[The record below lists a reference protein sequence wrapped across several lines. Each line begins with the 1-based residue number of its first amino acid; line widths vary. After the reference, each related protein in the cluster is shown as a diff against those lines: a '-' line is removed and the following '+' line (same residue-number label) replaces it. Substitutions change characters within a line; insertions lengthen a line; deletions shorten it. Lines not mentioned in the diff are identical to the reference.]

1 MIMLTKRERFEQ
13 WRGKK
18 SSSEQGIFD
27 TSVLIEDYLAGVNDL
42 SQIKSDFADAST
54 EHFKKLNVYGWRAFG
69 AVVYC
74 KLIIEESIDLLSQT
88 ATEESELLSE
98 FKKILAE
105 IFDTP
110 RKNPVHNSSRMIE
123 ITKQL
128 LARKVEDITD
138 LKQARILCFTLYFTL
153 TLLYAGIE
161 SLSDW
166 KRLAINAFV
175 DLEKIKRNTT
185 ELLKQAEETNRIL
198 DTALAEEK
206 VKESSI
212 HHEITVQKYFN
223 ERISNIFSQ
232 EDKEDRLFI
241 KLHAS
246 LEDIADGLTAVIA
259 ARTKLQVTIQ
269 NSQKL
274 QTFLRELIA
283 NDLKVTGRKYFLDLI
298 DSSRESFKL
307 LMDLSNGF
315 KKDQLVL
322 SINQLKNPGVMQSIS
337 SNVLYGMSWATSLIT
352 IAYRAS
358 LNQTAQDSIEEK
370 IPSTFDSQCKAE
382 LKALVRECL
391 TGLERK
397 VIDTQNEIN
406 ESTLQLAKRNLEL
419 KKLIEHESDEQLD
432 KLLQANHAIGQALSE
447 YRRISFTLKQKGYFL
462 SQFKETYTVL
472 RIFIETHDGWMVQLS
487 NFFAQFLSF
496 FKSDTARLVDN
507 ARELNKKLVSFESEY
522 RKEVSKGLDIL
533 LSNSALPVVVKDKF
547 KDEFVTARGKG
558 ENGVVCDVQNKEE
571 IRELIHNTA
580 LFFSTGTTER
590 FKGKALS
597 VGKRAEEFNSVV
609 DIEDRLT
616 LCAMG

>member
-1 MIMLTKRERFEQ
+1 MLTKRERFEQ

-27 TSVLIEDYLAGVNDL
+27 TSVLIEDYLASVNDL

-74 KLIIEESIDLLSQT
+74 KLIIEESIDLISET
-88 ATEESELLSE
+88 ATEERELLSE

-175 DLEKIKRNTT
+175 DLEKIKRNTIG
-185 ELLKQAEETNRIL
+185 LLKQAEETNRIL

-212 HHEITVQKYFN
+212 HHEITIQNYFN
-223 ERISNIFSQ
+223 ERISNLFSQ
-232 EDKEDRLFI
+232 EEKEDRLFI
-241 KLHAS
+241 KLRAS
-246 LEDIADGLTAVIA
+246 LEDISDGLTSVIA
-259 ARTKLQVTIQ
+259 ARTKLQVTTQ

-298 DSSRESFKL
+298 DSSRESFNL

-337 SNVLYGMSWATSLIT
+337 SNVLYGMSWATSFIT

-358 LNQTAQDSIEEK
+358 LYQSAQDSIEEK
-370 IPSTFDSQCKAE
+370 IPSTLDSQCKAE

-397 VIDTQNEIN
+397 VIDEQNEIN

-472 RIFIETHDGWMVQLS
+472 RIFIETHDGWMVKLS
-487 NFFAQFLSF
+487 NFFAQFLSC
-496 FKSDTARLVDN
+496 FKSDTALLVDN
-507 ARELNKKLVSFESEY
+507 ARELNKKLVSFESDY

-533 LSNSALPVVVKDKF
+533 LNNPALPEVVKDKF
-547 KDEFVTARGKG
+547 KDEFVTVRGKG
-558 ENGVVCDVQNKEE
+558 ENGMVGAVQSKEE
-571 IRELIHNTA
+571 IRDLIHNTA
-580 LFFSTGTTER
+580 LFFNPGATER
-590 FKGKALS
+590 FINKRLS
-597 VGKRAEEFNSVV
+597 VGKGTREFNGA
-609 DIEDRLT
+609 IEVEDSLT